1 MELCW
6 NKVPKPEEVIIQ
18 LDHAEKEQLGDGM
31 LPSKLN
37 KKFLHSY
44 LNKRPGFF
52 LLKTGITDEQEAM
65 QRLVYEKICTTI
77 GNLNTR
83 YGAFYDVKD
92 YGGDY
97 RESRIPVSQ
106 THETTGFH
114 TDSSAVGYYPKAVG
128 LLCVRPAL
136 EGGESLLVNAANAYT
151 HLIRNFPV
159 YEKLLGFSAILDIV
173 TPGTEFSLE
182 NLRKNCFPILEKS
195 DTTFTFRYMRYWL
208 ERGHQKAGEPLPD
221 GYVEMLNA
229 LDHYLDQPKNQL
241 SILMQAGDILIF
253 NNTFL
258 LHNRTA
264 FTNSAEKVHER
275 IMVRAWMD
283 Y

>member
-114 TDSSAVGYYPKAVG
+114 TDSSALNYYPRYVG
-128 LLCVRPAL
+128 LMCVRPAL
-136 EGGESLLVNAANAYT
+136 SGGESLLANALDFLNYADRRMPECAA
-151 HLIRNFPV
+151 LLKIPVIR
-159 YEKLLGFSAILDIV
+159 DIV

-182 NLRKNCFPILEKS
+182 NLRANRFPVLNEDGEIPV
-195 DTTFTFRYMRYWL
+195 FRYMRYWI
-208 ERGHQKAGEPLPD
+208 ERGHAKAENPLPKAYID
-221 GYVEMLNA
+221 ALNE
-229 LDHYLDQPKNQL
+229 LDAFLEKTENQFVYAME
-241 SILMQAGDILIF
+241 SGDMLIF
-253 NNTFL
+253 NNTIL

-264 FTNSAEKVHER
+264 FINTPQTGKER
-275 IMVRAWMD
+275 LMVRTWID
-283 Y
+283 

>member
-18 LDHAEKEQLGDGM
+18 LDHAEKQQLGDGM

-52 LLKTGITDEQEAM
+52 LLKTGITDEQETM

-114 TDSSAVGYYPKAVG
+114 TDSSALNYYPRYVG
-128 LLCVRPAL
+128 LMCVRPAL
-136 EGGESLLVNAANAYT
+136 SGGESLLANALDFLNYADRRMPECVA
-151 HLIRNFPV
+151 LLKIPVIR
-159 YEKLLGFSAILDIV
+159 DIV

-182 NLRKNCFPILEKS
+182 NLRANRFPVLNEDDEIPV
-195 DTTFTFRYMRYWL
+195 FRYMRYWI
-208 ERGHQKAGEPLPD
+208 ERGHAKAENPLPKAYID
-221 GYVEMLNA
+221 ALNE
-229 LDHYLDQPKNQL
+229 LDAFLEKTENQFVYLME
-241 SILMQAGDILIF
+241 SGDMLIF
-253 NNTFL
+253 NNTIL
-258 LHNRTA
+258 LHNRTG
-264 FTNSAEKVHER
+264 FTNTPQTGKER
-275 IMVRAWMD
+275 LIVRTWID
-283 Y
+283 

>member
-52 LLKTGITDEQEAM
+52 LLKTGITDEQETM

-114 TDSSAVGYYPKAVG
+114 TDSSALSYYPRYVG
-128 LLCVRPAL
+128 LMCVRPAL
-136 EGGESLLVNAANAYT
+136 SGGESLLANALDFLNYADRRMPECVE
-151 HLIRNFPV
+151 LLKIPVIR
-159 YEKLLGFSAILDIV
+159 DIV

-182 NLRKNCFPILEKS
+182 NLRANRFPVLNE
-195 DTTFTFRYMRYWL
+195 DGETPVFRYMRYWI
-208 ERGHQKAGEPLPD
+208 ERGHAKAENPLPKAYID
-221 GYVEMLNA
+221 ALNE
-229 LDHYLDQPKNQL
+229 LDAFLEKTENQFVYAME
-241 SILMQAGDILIF
+241 SGDMLIF
-253 NNTFL
+253 NNTIL
-258 LHNRTA
+258 LHNRTG
-264 FTNSAEKVHER
+264 FTNTPQTGKER
-275 IMVRAWMD
+275 LMVRTWID
-283 Y
+283 

>member
-18 LDHAEKEQLGDGM
+18 LDHAEKEQLGDVM

-52 LLKTGITDEQEAM
+52 LLKTGITDGQEAM

-114 TDSSAVGYYPKAVG
+114 TDSSALNYFPRYVG
-128 LLCVRPAL
+128 LMCVRPAL
-136 EGGESLLVNAANAYT
+136 SGGESLLANALDFLNYADRRMPECAA
-151 HLIRNFPV
+151 LLKIPVIR
-159 YEKLLGFSAILDIV
+159 DIV

-182 NLRKNCFPILEKS
+182 NLRANRFPVLNEDGEIPV
-195 DTTFTFRYMRYWL
+195 FRYMRYWI
-208 ERGHQKAGEPLPD
+208 ERGHAKAENPLPKAYID
-221 GYVEMLNA
+221 ALNE
-229 LDHYLDQPKNQL
+229 LDAFLEKTENQFVYAME
-241 SILMQAGDILIF
+241 SGDMLIF
-253 NNTFL
+253 NNTIL

-264 FTNSAEKVHER
+264 FINTPQTGKER
-275 IMVRAWMD
+275 LMVRTWID
-283 Y
+283 